1 MTLYSLRKTTTSHH
15 RHVNNFVSPPIGNTV
30 IVRQVAAPG
39 RPTGDAPKLTLWL
52 MSEQAMLPEEK
63 SDLTPE
69 SMVKGMVKLVSLP
82 HVCIRVNLMVDDPKY
97 SATEIGEVI
106 SQDAALTARLLR
118 VANSSFYGFQSK
130 ISTIS
135 RAVTVIG
142 FRELRDLVVAVSAV
156 RTFSNIPMDLE
167 NMAAFWRHSI
177 FTGIVSR
184 LLSKQCRILHSE
196 RLFVAGVL
204 HDLGQLVIFHKV
216 PDLANKTL
224 KRIKLTGEE
233 TYIAERTIIGFDHA
247 EIGAELVKSWHLPKS
262 LEDTIRFH
270 HTPELAVENPVDTAI
285 VHIANI
291 ISDIAEEHENDRKR
305 HYERIHPEA
314 WRVTGLSENVI
325 DSIIC
330 EAHPLLFE
338 GLALIMPGD

>member
-1 MTLYSLRKTTTSHH
+1 
-15 RHVNNFVSPPIGNTV
+15 
-30 IVRQVAAPG
+30 
-39 RPTGDAPKLTLWL
+39 
-52 MSEQAMLPEEK
+52 MLPEEK
-63 SDLTPE
+63 TVITP
-69 SMVKGMVKLVSLP
+69 STLVKGMVKLVSLP

-97 SATEIGEVI
+97 SASEIGEVI

-156 RTFSNIPMDLE
+156 RTFSSIPMDLE

-184 LLSKQCRILHSE
+184 LLSKHCRILHGE
-196 RLFVAGVL
+196 RLFVSGVL
-204 HDLGQLVIFHKV
+204 HDLGQLVIFHKI
-216 PDLANKTL
+216 PDLANKAL
-224 KRIKLTGEE
+224 NRVKLTGEE
-233 TYIAERTIIGFDHA
+233 SYIAERTIIGFDHA
-247 EIGAELVKSWHLPKS
+247 EIGAELVKSWNLPKS

-270 HTPELAVENPVDTAI
+270 HTPDLAVENPVDTAI
-285 VHIANI
+285 VHIANV
-291 ISDIAEEHENDRKR
+291 ISDMAEENEQDRSK
-305 HYERIHPEA
+305 HLQRIHPSA
-314 WRVTGLSENVI
+314 WKVTGLNENI
-325 DSIIC
+325 IEPIIC

-338 GLALIMPGD
+338 GLALIMPAD

>member
-1 MTLYSLRKTTTSHH
+1 
-15 RHVNNFVSPPIGNTV
+15 
-30 IVRQVAAPG
+30 
-39 RPTGDAPKLTLWL
+39 
-52 MSEQAMLPEEK
+52 MLPQEK
-63 SDLTPE
+63 SELSPAAL
-69 SMVKGMVKLVSLP
+69 VKGMVKLVSLP

-97 SATEIGEVI
+97 SASEIGEVI

-156 RTFSNIPMDLE
+156 RTFSSIPMDLE

-184 LLSKQCRILHSE
+184 LLSKHCRILHSE
-196 RLFVAGVL
+196 RLFVSGVL
-204 HDLGQLVIFHKV
+204 HDLGQLVIFHKI
-216 PDLANKTL
+216 PELANKTL
-224 KRIKLTGEE
+224 NRVKLTGEE
-233 TYIAERTIIGFDHA
+233 LHIAEGTIIGFDHA
-247 EIGAELVKSWHLPKS
+247 EIGAELVKSWNLPKS
-262 LEDTIRFH
+262 LEDTIRYH
-270 HTPELAVENPVDTAI
+270 HEPELAVDNPVDTAI

-291 ISDIAEEHENDRKR
+291 ISDMAEENETDREK
-305 HYERIHPEA
+305 HLKRIHPAA
-314 WRVTGLSENVI
+314 WQITGLDEGVI
-325 DSIIC
+325 DAIIC

-338 GLALIMPGD
+338 GLALIMPAD